1 MTKRTKRNHTPAFKA
16 KMALAAVKGDKTLAE
31 LAQQFGVQL
40 TERKTHARDQP
51 LHQRPAHDAAG
62 EAPSAGR
69 LHVGTLG
76 AIKSECLGDFVGI
89 LGGSGRSLE
98 LGAAFVEIRGEPPRR
113 GNKMRGA
120 ILKYALIT
128 LHSVVVIT
136 GLAAC
141 SSYTP
146 AERAQLQKFQEE
158 MGREPFGE

>member
-1 MTKRTKRNHTPAFKA
+1 
-16 KMALAAVKGDKTLAE
+16 
-31 LAQQFGVQL
+31 
-40 TERKTHARDQP
+40 
-51 LHQRPAHDAAG
+51 
-62 EAPSAGR
+62 
-69 LHVGTLG
+69 
-76 AIKSECLGDFVGI
+76 
-89 LGGSGRSLE
+89 
-98 LGAAFVEIRGEPPRR
+98 
-113 GNKMRGA
+113 MRGT